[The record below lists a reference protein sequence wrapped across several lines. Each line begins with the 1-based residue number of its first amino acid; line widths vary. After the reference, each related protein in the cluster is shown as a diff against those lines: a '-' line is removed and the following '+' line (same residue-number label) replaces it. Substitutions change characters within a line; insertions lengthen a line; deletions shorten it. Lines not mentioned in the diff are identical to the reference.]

1 MGLLAIIVVL
11 YVIWL
16 MFGSPEK
23 EQDDSSSLNVLSSQE
38 KRLELE
44 KRLERLNSKN
54 EANRQAEVNRQA
66 AARRQAEASRQAE
79 VNRQA
84 AARRQA
90 ETKSFRPTPAKSS
103 NKGIVFN
110 TSSSDNSRKTTLAQT
125 LDLSGLNDA
134 FTGAALDRS
143 LGLYQCQACKVYYHS
158 ESFAILKEANNS
170 QCVACSSTK
179 IIDILGSTDRSR
191 GNNYTPDV
199 VTLNNYKKHVGSVVT
214 FEGYVCKVNESR
226 RGNDFA
232 VMFENESWAKGF
244 KLVFFRGAAVRV
256 GGASYIKSLSNKKIK
271 VRGLLIKHPKFGYEI
286 IISQKSMILSV
297 S

>member
-1 MGLLAIIVVL
+1 MWIKMGFLAIIA
-11 YVIWL
+11 VIYIIGL
-16 MFGSPEK
+16 VIDSFKNK
-23 EQDDSSSLNVLSSQE
+23 EDSSSSSINEDSTNRREELRRKLNE
-38 KRLELE
+38 G
-44 KRLERLNSKN
+44 
-54 EANRQAEVNRQA
+54 
-66 AARRQAEASRQAE
+66 ARREDQNALAELRRKAELKRQEEA
-79 VNRQA
+79 
-84 AARRQA
+84 
-90 ETKSFRPTPAKSS
+90 KIYRPT
-103 NKGIVFN
+103 
-110 TSSSDNSRKTTLAQT
+110 SRKPANKEIIFNNEPSDSASTTTLTRT

-134 FTGAALDRS
+134 FTGALLDKS
-143 LGLYQCQACKVYYHS
+143 LGLYQCQDCKVYYHS
-158 ESFAILKEANNS
+158 ESFAILKEANSS

-179 IIDILGSTDRSR
+179 IIDILDSTDKSR
-191 GNNYTPDV
+191 GKNYTPDI

-214 FEGYVCKVNESR
+214 FEGYVCRVNESR

-232 VMFENESWAKGF
+232 VMFENESWTEGF